1 VPVDRGRGR
10 RTLTLAVVLGLL
22 AATSASAG
30 QSPIRRVSVGSRE
43 RQGNGNSLGPV
54 LSADGRFVAFR
65 SRASN
70 LVRDDGNRAQDVF
83 VRDRRTGRTTRV
95 SLAEDGS
102 EGNEDSGGAAISADG
117 RVVAFWSSA
126 SNLVADD
133 TNDRRDMFVRDRA
146 EGTTTLVSISSAG
159 AHANGPSRQPAL
171 SANGRFVA
179 FRSDASNLVSD
190 DTNGTGDIFVHD
202 LLSDETTRVSI
213 RSRGGQANGRSR
225 DPSLNADGHFVAFRS
240 DASNL
245 VPRDT
250 NGAGDIFVHDRRSG
264 ATTRASVGAG
274 GRQAGG
280 CGVTGCGCDPVLS
293 ADGQLV
299 SFWSSASNLVPDDTN
314 EDWDVFVHDVRS
326 GLTTRVSVGPN
337 GRQGD
342 GLSGEPWLSAT
353 GRFVAF
359 ASNAPLTAGDSN
371 RQWDVFL
378 HDRRTGVTTGIT
390 IDDVHGNGLSTDPVV
405 SGDGRF
411 VAFYSFSSNLVDRDT
426 NRAADIFVRRR

>member
-1 VPVDRGRGR
+1 
-10 RTLTLAVVLGLL
+10 VLLV
-22 AATSASAG
+22 AASASAG
-30 QSPIRRVSVGSRE
+30 QSPIRRVSIDSRE

-54 LSADGRFVAFR
+54 LSADGRFVALR
-65 SRASN
+65 SGASN
-70 LVRDDGNRAQDVF
+70 LVRDDRNRAQDVF
-83 VRDRRTGRTTRV
+83 VRDRRIGKTMRV
-95 SLAEDGS
+95 SVAEDGS
-102 EGNEDSGGAAISADG
+102 EGNGKSGGAAISADG
-117 RVVAFWSSA
+117 RVVAFWSEA

-146 EGTTTLVSISSAG
+146 KGTTTLVSISSAG

-202 LLSDETTRVSI
+202 LLSDETTRASI
-213 RSRGGQANGRSR
+213 SSRGSRANGRSR
-225 DPSLNADGHFVAFRS
+225 DPSLNVDGHFVAFRS

-245 VPRDT
+245 VPHDT

-264 ATTRASVGAG
+264 ATTRVSVGAR
-274 GRQAGG
+274 GRQADG

-293 ADGQLV
+293 ADGHLV

-314 EDWDVFVHDVRS
+314 EAWDVFVRDIRR
-326 GLTTRVSVGPN
+326 GRTTRVSVGPN
-337 GRQGD
+337 GRQGE

-359 ASNAPLTAGDSN
+359 TSKAPLTAGDAN
-371 RQWDVFL
+371 RRWDVFV
-378 HDRRTGVTTGIT
+378 HDRRTGVTTGLT
-390 IDDVHGNGLSTDPVV
+390 VDDVQGNGLSTDPVV

-411 VAFYSFSSNLVDRDT
+411 VAFYSYSSNLVERDT
-426 NRAADIFVRRR
+426 NRAADIFVQHR